1 MWLMFVPALAA
12 FAAELV
18 LCPLLIPMLK
28 KLKFGQYIREE
39 GPKAHQKKAGT
50 PTMGAISFL
59 LAMIIGALSAFP
71 NFSRFYIVLVMALV
85 FGLIGF
91 LDDFIKVVM
100 KHNEGLKPWQKF
112 LLQIAAGM
120 GFALY
125 LYLTGAPTGITLHLI
140 GTRLELGWFYY
151 VFVVFVFVAVT
162 NGTNFNDGLDGL
174 SSSVTSAISLFFL
187 AVVLISG
194 SEALSP
200 YGSMA
205 SAMLGALLGF
215 LVFNAYPA
223 KVFMGDTGSLA
234 LGGFVSAMAFVLDMP
249 LLILVFGF
257 VYVAEVVSVILQVIY
272 FKATGGK
279 RLFKMAPIHHHFE
292 LLGWHETRVVTI
304 FTIVTII
311 LCFVSLWILF

>member
-1 MWLMFVPALAA
+1 MWLLFVPAIVA
-12 FAAELV
+12 FAAELI

-28 KLKFGQYIREE
+28 RLKFGQYIREE
-39 GPKAHQKKAGT
+39 GPKEHQKKAGT

-59 LAMIIGALSAFP
+59 LAMVIGSRVAFRNLP
-71 NFSRFYIVLVMALV
+71 QFYIVPLMALV

-112 LLQIAAGM
+112 LLQIAAGA

-125 LYLTGAPTGITLHLI
+125 LYVTGAPTSIALRLI

-151 VFVVFVFVAVT
+151 VFVVFVFVAVS

-174 SSSVTSAISLFFL
+174 SSSVTSAISLFFIIAAVLSEEAGLL
-187 AVVLISG
+187 A
-194 SEALSP
+194 
-200 YGSMA
+200 YGSAA

-234 LGGFVSAMAFVLDMP
+234 LGGFVSAMAFMLDMP

-257 VYVAEVVSVILQVIY
+257 IYVAEVVSVILQVAY
-272 FKATGGK
+272 FKATHGK

-292 LLGWHETRVVTI
+292 LLGWHETRVVTL
-304 FTIVTII
+304 FTIVTVV

>member
-1 MWLMFVPALAA
+1 MWNSVAPAIVA

-28 KLKFGQYIREE
+28 RMKFGQYIREE
-39 GPKAHQKKAGT
+39 GPQAHLKKAGT
-50 PTMGAISFL
+50 PTMGGISFL
-59 LAMIIGALSAFP
+59 LAMVIGLLVVLPSLKELW
-71 NFSRFYIVLVMALV
+71 IVPAMALG

-100 KHNEGLKPWQKF
+100 KHNEGLKAWQKF
-112 LLQIAAGM
+112 ALQILAAAL
-120 GFALY
+120 FAWY
-125 LYLTGAPTGITLHLI
+125 LYVTKAPTSLNLRLI

-151 VFVVFVFVAVT
+151 FFVIFVVVAVT

-174 SSSVTSAISLFFL
+174 SSSVTSVISIFL
-187 AVVLISG
+187 MAVCALTG
-194 SEALSP
+194 SVF
-200 YGSMA
+200 GSAA

-257 VYVAEVVSVILQVIY
+257 IYVAEVVSVILQVGY
-272 FKATGGK
+272 FKATHGK
-279 RLFKMAPIHHHFE
+279 RLFMMAPIHHHFE

-304 FTIVTII
+304 FSIVTLV
-311 LCFVSLWILF
+311 LCLVSLWILFR

>member
-1 MWLMFVPALAA
+1 MWLTFVPALVA
-12 FAAELV
+12 FAAELI

-28 KLKFGQYIREE
+28 RLKFGQYIREE
-39 GPKAHQKKAGT
+39 GPKEHQKKAGT
-50 PTMGAISFL
+50 PTMGAISYF
-59 LAMIIGALSAFP
+59 LAMILGCLAAWKNLP
-71 NFSRFYIVLVMALV
+71 KFYIVPVMAII

-100 KHNEGLKPWQKF
+100 KHNEGLKAWQKF
-112 LLQIAAGM
+112 VLQIVAGIL
-120 GFALY
+120 FALY
-125 LYLTGAPTGITLHLI
+125 LRITGAPTSIPLHLI

-174 SSSVTSAISLFFL
+174 SSSVTSAICVFFI
-187 AVVLISG
+187 AVTVIASEYASFG
-194 SEALSP
+194 SA
-200 YGSMA
+200 A

-234 LGGFVSAMAFVLDMP
+234 LGGFVSAMAFMLDMP

-257 VYVAEVVSVILQVIY
+257 VYVAEVVSVMLQVAY

>member
-50 PTMGAISFL
+50 PTMGGISFL

-112 LLQIAAGM
+112 LLQIAAGI

-311 LCFVSLWILF
+311 LCFGV

>member
-1 MWLMFVPALAA
+1 MWLLFVPAIVA
-12 FAAELV
+12 FAAELI

-28 KLKFGQYIREE
+28 RLKFGQYIREE
-39 GPKAHQKKAGT
+39 GPKEHQKKAGT

-59 LAMIIGALSAFP
+59 LAMVIGSLVAFRNLP
-71 NFSRFYIVLVMALV
+71 QFYIVPLMALV

-112 LLQIAAGM
+112 LLQIAAGA

-125 LYLTGAPTGITLHLI
+125 LYVTGAPTSIALRLI

-151 VFVVFVFVAVT
+151 VFVVFVFVAVS

-174 SSSVTSAISLFFL
+174 SSSVTSAISLFFIIAAVLSEEAGLL
-187 AVVLISG
+187 A
-194 SEALSP
+194 
-200 YGSMA
+200 YGSAA

-234 LGGFVSAMAFVLDMP
+234 LGGFVSAMAFMLDMP

-257 VYVAEVVSVILQVIY
+257 IYVAEVVSVILQVAY
-272 FKATGGK
+272 FKATHGK

-304 FTIVTII
+304 FTIVTVV

>member
-1 MWLMFVPALAA
+1 MRLTLLPAILA
-12 FAAELV
+12 FAAELI
-18 LCPLLIPMLK
+18 LCPVLIPLLK
-28 KLKFGQYIREE
+28 RLKFGQYIREE

-50 PTMGAISFL
+50 PTMGGMSFL
-59 LAMIIGALSAFP
+59 LAMVIGLLAALS
-71 NFSRFYIVLVMALV
+71 RLKEIWIVPGMALL

-100 KHNEGLKPWQKF
+100 KHNEGLKAWQKF
-112 LLQIAAGM
+112 ALQILAG
-120 GFALY
+120 GLFALY
-125 LYLTGAPTGITLHLI
+125 LYRTGAPTSIALHLL

-151 VFVVFVFVAVT
+151 VFVIFVVVAVT

-174 SSSVTSAISLFFL
+174 ASSVTSVISLFFIAVCLL
-187 AVVLISG
+187 AAEGAYASFG
-194 SEALSP
+194 SA
-200 YGSMA
+200 A

-234 LGGFVSAMAFVLDMP
+234 LGGFVSAMAFILDMP
-249 LLILVFGF
+249 LMILLVGLI
-257 VYVAEVVSVILQVIY
+257 YVAEVVSVILQVAY

-279 RLFKMAPIHHHFE
+279 RLFKMAPIQHHCE

-304 FTIVTII
+304 FTIVTGVLCLVGLCI
-311 LCFVSLWILF
+311 LL